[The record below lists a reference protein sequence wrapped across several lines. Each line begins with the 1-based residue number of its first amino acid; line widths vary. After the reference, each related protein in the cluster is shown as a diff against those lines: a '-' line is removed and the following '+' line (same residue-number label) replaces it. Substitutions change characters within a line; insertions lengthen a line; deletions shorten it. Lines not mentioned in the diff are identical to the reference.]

1 MLEGPG
7 YLSEWSSILVENWQQ
22 TFMNSYEISEIY
34 KSVGSEVSYLWQHV
48 ELFHIRILKT
58 TYNVQKCALPEQS

>member
-22 TFMNSYEISEIY
+22 TFMNIYEISEIY
-34 KSVGSEVSYLWQHV
+34 KSVGSEVSYL
-48 ELFHIRILKT
+48 
-58 TYNVQKCALPEQS
+58 